1 MAIALTCVGHV
12 LRQTL
17 FIVREAAAGENHEW
31 GHMYPDFVKTAK
43 EEGFPEVAAIMEKHA
58 PGVTS
63 NPMIG
68 MVRGMSAAQ
77 AIGMAGAMIGADK
90 VEAIKADIDALA

>member
-1 MAIALTCVGHV
+1 MARYDADTTTMG
-12 LRQTL
+12 TL
-17 FIVREAAAGENHEW
+17 LDD
-31 GHMYPDFVKTAK
+31 PDVQ
-43 EEGFPEVAAIMEKHA
+43 AIMEKHA

-77 AIGMAGAMIGADK
+77 AMGMAGAMIGADK
-90 VEAIKADIDALA
+90 VEAIKAEIDALV

>member
-1 MAIALTCVGHV
+1 MARYDADTTTMG
-12 LRQTL
+12 TL
-17 FIVREAAAGENHEW
+17 LDD
-31 GHMYPDFVKTAK
+31 PDVQ
-43 EEGFPEVAAIMEKHA
+43 AIMEKHA

-77 AIGMAGAMIGADK
+77 AMGMAGAMIGGDK
-90 VEAIKADIDALA
+90 VEAIKAEIDALV

>member
-1 MAIALTCVGHV
+1 MARYDINTTTMG
-12 LRQTL
+12 TL
-17 FIVREAAAGENHEW
+17 LDD
-31 GHMYPDFVKTAK
+31 PDVQ
-43 EEGFPEVAAIMEKHA
+43 AIMEKHA

-77 AIGMAGAMIGADK
+77 AIGMAGGMIGSDK
-90 VEAIKADIDALA
+90 VEAIQAEITALD

>member
-1 MAIALTCVGHV
+1 MARYDLNSISLGD
-12 LRQTL
+12 LL
-17 FIVREAAAGENHEW
+17 
-31 GHMYPDFVKTAK
+31 DDS
-43 EEGFPEVAAIMEKHA
+43 EVVAIMEKHA

>member
-1 MAIALTCVGHV
+1 MARYDINTTTMGAL
-12 LRQTL
+12 LD
-17 FIVREAAAGENHEW
+17 A
-31 GHMYPDFVKTAK
+31 
-43 EEGFPEVAAIMEKHA
+43 PEVAAIMEKHA

-90 VEAIKADIDALA
+90 IEAIKADIDALA

>member
-1 MAIALTCVGHV
+1 MARYDINTTTMG
-12 LRQTL
+12 TL
-17 FIVREAAAGENHEW
+17 LDDADVQ
-31 GHMYPDFVKTAK
+31 
-43 EEGFPEVAAIMEKHA
+43 AIMEKHA

-77 AIGMAGAMIGADK
+77 AIGMAGAMIGAEQ
-90 VEAIKADIDALA
+90 VEAIKADIEALD

>member
-1 MAIALTCVGHV
+1 MARYDADTTTMG
-12 LRQTL
+12 TL
-17 FIVREAAAGENHEW
+17 LDD
-31 GHMYPDFVKTAK
+31 PDVQ
-43 EEGFPEVAAIMEKHA
+43 AIMEKHA

-77 AIGMAGAMIGADK
+77 AMGMAGAMIGADK
-90 VEAIKADIDALA
+90 VEAIKAEISALV

>member
-1 MAIALTCVGHV
+1 MARYDVNTTTMGV
-12 LRQTL
+12 LL
-17 FIVREAAAGENHEW
+17 DD
-31 GHMYPDFVKTAK
+31 PD
-43 EEGFPEVAAIMEKHA
+43 VAAIMEKHA

-77 AIGMAGAMIGADK
+77 AIGMAGAMIGGDK
-90 VEAIKADIDALA
+90 VEAIKAELETLETV